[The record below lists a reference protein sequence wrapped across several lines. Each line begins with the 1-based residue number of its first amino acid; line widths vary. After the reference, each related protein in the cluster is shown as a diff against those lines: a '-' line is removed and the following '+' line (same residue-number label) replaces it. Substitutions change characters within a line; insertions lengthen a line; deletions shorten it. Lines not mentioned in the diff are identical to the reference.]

1 MNMNR
6 RDMQKQKSIKKGF
19 VALAILLAFASIVC
33 VSGVQYSA
41 NVIAEDTSPPLVTE
55 PSANPASIAANSDQE
70 SQLNVTV
77 TDSSGIY
84 SVTVDLSSVGGLKAE
99 GMEKIGDSDVYTATM
114 TAALETEPGTYELRV
129 NATDDSTRKNS
140 NTSVCISLMVTEP
153 PVITYD
159 FSTGAGSDKW
169 AYRKQHNAKPPA
181 QNNVPHIKFPPPR
194 YTNIEAKDFR
204 MQRDATSRKGNYA
217 IHRFKFEIAEEEEEI
232 KEIRVLWAGTGFQ
245 LFGTHGATL
254 YIWNFETGE
263 YEQQDRDTALYSTLE
278 GTVSDNIGDYIDN
291 KGNLIVIAE
300 QNSPQKRYR
309 WWNLRSRIG
318 TDYVKVDI
326 AC

>member
-1 MNMNR
+1 
-6 RDMQKQKSIKKGF
+6 MQKQKGIKKGL
-19 VALAILLAFASIVC
+19 VALAVLFAFASIVC

-41 NVIAEDTSPPLVTE
+41 NVIAEDTSLPLVTE
-55 PSANPASIAANSDQE
+55 PSANPTAIAANGAQE

-84 SVTVDLSSVGGLKAE
+84 SVTVDLSSLGGPEAE
-99 GMEKIGDSDVYTATM
+99 EMVEIDGSDVYTTTTTVAFG
-114 TAALETEPGTYELRV
+114 TAPETYELRV
-129 NATDDSTRKNS
+129 NATDDSTRRNS
-140 NTSVCISLMVTEP
+140 NTSVCIPLTVTEP

-159 FSTGAGSDKW
+159 FSTDAGSDKW
-169 AYRKQHNAKPPA
+169 AYLKQHNAKPPA
-181 QNNVPHIKFPPPR
+181 TNNVPKSKFSTQRYKNIK
-194 YTNIEAKDFR
+194 AQDGR
-204 MQRDATSRKGNYA
+204 MQIDASSRKGNYA
-217 IHRFKFEIAEEEEEI
+217 IHRFKFKIAEEEESIE
-232 KEIRVLWAGTGFQ
+232 EIRVLWTGIGFR

-254 YIWNFETGE
+254 YIWNFENGE
-263 YEQQDRDTALYSTLE
+263 YERQDSTASFYSTLE
-278 GTVSDNIGDYIDN
+278 GTISDNIEDYIDN

-300 QNSPQKRYR
+300 QNSPQRRFR

>member
-6 RDMQKQKSIKKGF
+6 RDMQKQKSIKKGL
-19 VALAILLAFASIVC
+19 VALAVLFAFASIAC

-41 NVIAEDTSPPLVTE
+41 NVIAEDTSPPIVTE
-55 PSANPASIAANSDQE
+55 PSANPDEIAANGVQE
-70 SQLNVTV
+70 SQLTVTV

-84 SVTVDLSSVGGLKAE
+84 SVTVDLSSLGGPEAKE
-99 GMEKIGDSDVYTATM
+99 MVKTDGSDVYTTT
-114 TAALETEPGTYELRV
+114 TAAALGTAPGTYELRV
-129 NATDDSTRKNS
+129 NATDNSTNRNS
-140 NTSVCISLMVTEP
+140 NTSVCISLTVTEP

-169 AYRKQHNAKPPA
+169 AYRKQHKAKPPA
-181 QNNVPHIKFPPPR
+181 TNNVPHIKFPPPR
-194 YTNIEAKDFR
+194 YNNIKAKDGR
-204 MQRDATSRKGNYA
+204 MQIDSTSRKGNYA
-217 IHRFKFEIAEEEEEI
+217 IHRFKFEIAEDEERI
-232 KEIRVLWAGTGFQ
+232 KEIRVLWTGIGFR

-254 YIWNFETGE
+254 YIWNFETGA
-263 YEQQDRDTALYSTLE
+263 YEQQDGDTSFYSTLE
-278 GTVSDNIGDYIDN
+278 GTISGDIGDYIDN

-300 QNSPQKRYR
+300 QNSPQRRFR

>member
-6 RDMQKQKSIKKGF
+6 RDMQKQKSFKKGL
-19 VALAILLAFASIVC
+19 VALAILFAVASIVC

-55 PSANPASIAANSDQE
+55 PSANPDVIAANEVQE
-70 SQLNVTV
+70 SQLTVTV

-84 SVTVDLSSVGGLKAE
+84 SVTIDLSSLGGSEAKN
-99 GMEKIGDSDVYTATM
+99 MVKIGDSDVYTTNT
-114 TAALETEPGTYELRV
+114 TAAFETASGTYKLRV

-140 NTSVCISLMVTEP
+140 NTSVYIQLTVTEP

-169 AYRKQHNAKPPA
+169 AYRKQHKAKPPA
-181 QNNVPHIKFPPPR
+181 TNNVPKSKFPKPR
-194 YTNIEAKDFR
+194 YTSIKAQDGR
-204 MQRDATSRKGNYA
+204 MQIDTTSRKGNYA
-217 IHRFKFEIAEEEEEI
+217 IHRFKFEIAEEEESI
-232 KEIRVLWAGTGFQ
+232 KEIRVLWTGIGFQ
-245 LFGTHGATL
+245 LFGTQGATL
-254 YIWNFETGE
+254 YIWNFETRA
-263 YEQQDRDTALYSTLE
+263 YEQQDRDTALYSKLE
-278 GTVSDNIGDYIDN
+278 GTISDNIEDYIDN
-291 KGNLIVIAE
+291 NGNLIVIAE
-300 QNSPQKRYR
+300 QNSPQRRLR

-326 AC
+326 TC

>member
-55 PSANPASIAANSDQE
+55 PSANPDAIAANGDQE
-70 SQLNVTV
+70 SQLTVTV

-84 SVTVDLSSVGGLKAE
+84 SVTVDLSSLGGPEAE
-99 GMEKIGDSDVYTATM
+99 EMEKIGDSEVYTTTT
-114 TAALETEPGTYELRV
+114 TAALETAPGTYELRV
-129 NATDDSTRKNS
+129 NATDDSTCKNS
-140 NTSVCISLMVTEP
+140 NTSVCISLTVTEP

-169 AYRKQHNAKPPA
+169 AYRKQHNARPPA
-181 QNNVPHIKFPPPR
+181 TNNVPKSKFSTPR
-194 YTNIEAKDFR
+194 YTNIKAQDGR
-204 MQRDATSRKGNYA
+204 MQMDTTSRKGNYA
-217 IHRFKFEIAEEEEEI
+217 IHRFKFEIAEEKEEI
-232 KEIRVLWAGTGFQ
+232 KEIRVLWAGIGFR

-278 GTVSDNIGDYIDN
+278 GTVSGSIGDYIDN

>member
-1 MNMNR
+1 MDMNR
-6 RDMQKQKSIKKGF
+6 RDMQKQKSIKKGL

-33 VSGVQYSA
+33 VSGIQYSA
-41 NVIAEDTSPPLVTE
+41 NVIAEDNSPPLVTE
-55 PSANPASIAANSDQE
+55 PSANPAAIAANGDQE
-70 SQLNVTV
+70 SQLTVTV

-84 SVTVDLSSVGGLKAE
+84 SVTVNLSSLDGPEAKN
-99 GMEKIGDSDVYTATM
+99 MEKNDGSNVYTTNT
-114 TAALETEPGTYELRV
+114 TAAFGTTPGTYELRV
-129 NATDDSTRKNS
+129 NATDDSTRRNS
-140 NTSVCISLMVTEP
+140 NTSVYISLTVTEP

-169 AYRKQHNAKPPA
+169 AYRKQHNAMPPTT
-181 QNNVPHIKFPPPR
+181 NKVPHIKFPPPR

-217 IHRFKFEIAEEEEEI
+217 IHRFKFEIAEDEASI

-254 YIWNFETGE
+254 YIWNFETCE
-263 YEQQDRDTALYSTLE
+263 YERQDRDTAFYSTLE

-291 KGNLIVIAE
+291 KGNLILIAE
-300 QNSPQKRYR
+300 QNSPQRRFR

-326 AC
+326 TC